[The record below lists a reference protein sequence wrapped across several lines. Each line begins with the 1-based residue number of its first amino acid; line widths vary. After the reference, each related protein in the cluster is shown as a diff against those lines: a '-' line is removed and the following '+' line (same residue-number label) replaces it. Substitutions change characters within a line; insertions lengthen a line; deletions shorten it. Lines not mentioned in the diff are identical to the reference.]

1 MKILKGI
8 LVMIC
13 LSLFVY
19 ANEDDKYNTQ
29 VNTNLYDLV
38 ILKDVK
44 KAIND
49 INDLSQALK
58 NKDDKK
64 TKDLFTDFV
73 QSWKSV
79 ETFYI
84 LGDLNEEFIDTPRY
98 MDIFHNA
105 NEDIKVQL
113 DRAIKSNEEARVA
126 LFKNS
131 LKSINALEYILFTKD
146 IKNQRVNDLAIYIS
160 KKLSSHLDDILNEY
174 ENQRASF
181 IKNQKKS
188 NAIIINAIIQNSYK
202 LKEWRIGDVSGLSKK
217 YKDDANN
224 KRAEY
229 FISKN
234 SASAIEAVLLTYKN
248 VLDNP
253 AYEEFGDYLLT
264 LTDGKEMTKL
274 RVALLKSLDLV
285 KQIKNDDFSNT
296 KELYKQVDII
306 HVVLFVEMI
315 EDLQI
320 NSKIL
325 DADGD

>member
-1 MKILKGI
+1 MKIFKSI

-44 KAIND
+44 KVIND

-64 TKDLFTDFV
+64 SKDLFTDFV

-174 ENQRASF
+174 KNQRASF

-188 NAIIINAIIQNSYK
+188 NAIIINAIIQNTYK

-217 YKDDANN
+217 YKDNANN

-234 SASAIEAVLLTYKN
+234 SANAIEAVLLTYKN

-253 AYEEFGDYLLT
+253 AYEEFGDYLFT
-264 LTDGKEMTKL
+264 LTDGKEMTRL
-274 RVALLKSLDLV
+274 RVALLKSLELV